1 MATPTS
7 IELFLAD
14 GTPGGLIAAEISG
27 WTGKIIAAPRKSLG
41 ALLAREEA
49 QSNGVYILLGE
60 DAESINNT
68 WCYIGRSENFAE
80 RLRNHQANKPKWQRA
95 IIILS
100 LHHSFNEGH
109 WGYMEA
115 KLLQEA
121 RKADRCSL
129 DENKNNPRSR
139 KLSES
144 QEASVNEFI
153 RKVKLI
159 LPMLGVNILRSA
171 AGEEGASAYVQR
183 GVKDESPVF
192 SLVHASRGVDAR
204 MRPVD
209 GELFVLEGSRLV
221 KQWDT
226 SAARSEHT
234 RRSYEALAQ
243 QHRKLIADGSLR
255 VEDDACVATRDIVFN
270 SPSTAA
276 AVCVG
281 SSSNGRTA
289 WKTSDGMTYAQWE
302 ATSQ

>member
-121 RKADRCSL
+121 RKAGRCSL

-171 AGEEGASAYVQR
+171 AGEEGAAPSAQR

-192 SLVHASRGVDAR
+192 SLVHPSRGVDAR

-209 GELFVLEGSRLV
+209 GELFVLEGSRLI

-226 SAARSEHT
+226 SGAGSEHT
-234 RRSYEALAQ
+234 LPQYESLAQ
-243 QHRKLIADGSLR
+243 RHRKLIADGSLR

-276 AVCVG
+276 AICLG
-281 SSSNGRTA
+281 HSSNGRKA
-289 WKTSDGMTYAQWE
+289 WQTRDGMTYAQWE
-302 ATSQ
+302 AAAQ